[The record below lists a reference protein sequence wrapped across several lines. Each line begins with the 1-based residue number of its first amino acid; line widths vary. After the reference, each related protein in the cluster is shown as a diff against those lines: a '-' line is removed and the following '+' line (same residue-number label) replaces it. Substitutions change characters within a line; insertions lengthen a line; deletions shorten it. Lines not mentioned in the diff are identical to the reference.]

1 MGELIFDFNQEGDMH
16 YNSDGGCQISVS
28 TMDATQ
34 FPSYMMILHTVTG
47 SKCIT
52 DRLFKIKLKKNKDKA
67 VSGSEDTIAVDSS
80 SVIKNNE
87 KLKRLELYYNKSNK
101 NIGPIVVVLT
111 TEPKST
117 GFGIGT
123 LRKIYYLYRQL
134 TNSGNDGKVNLVD
147 LEPISEGTIEQTELD
162 NEYEAL
168 HTTLTLNI
176 KNGTCI
182 FESSL
187 DNTSTNSGISSI
199 KLNGPTNVEHSYSFI
214 FYDCEFSSK
223 GFNQIRIENTDD
235 DPYYFDNFKGSD
247 YNDVNLDKMR
257 VYCSSDDLGRNLPL
271 LIQFC
276 SKSHYKFPDSRQ
288 TNTSNYYEL
297 YKAEEIKVETSK
309 VEDGSTLSTE
319 TFYTFRKSYKKIES
333 LMQTQL
339 LEKLQFIY
347 DSNNVREK
355 LYKMMPDSQKQISG
369 SATAGIVLG
378 VLGLFCIPAGVLG
391 YIHHNRARSI

>member
-1 MGELIFDFNQEGDMH
+1 MGELIFDFKYETETH
-16 YNSDGGCQISVS
+16 YNSDGGCQIS
-28 TMDATQ
+28 
-34 FPSYMMILHTVTG
+34 
-47 SKCIT
+47 
-52 DRLFKIKLKKNKDKA
+52 A

-87 KLKRLELYYNKSNK
+87 KLKRLELYYNKK
-101 NIGPIVVVLT
+101 
-111 TEPKST
+111 
-117 GFGIGT
+117 
-123 LRKIYYLYRQL
+123 
-134 TNSGNDGKVNLVD
+134 
-147 LEPISEGTIEQTELD
+147 PISEGTIEQTELD

-199 KLNGPTNVEHSYSFI
+199 KFKGPTNVDHSYSFI

-235 DPYYFDNFKGSD
+235 DPYDFENFKGSD

-347 DSNNVREK
+347 DSNNVVSYWVF
-355 LYKMMPDSQKQISG
+355 LDSFAYLLES
-369 SATAGIVLG
+369 
-378 VLGLFCIPAGVLG
+378 
-391 YIHHNRARSI
+391 